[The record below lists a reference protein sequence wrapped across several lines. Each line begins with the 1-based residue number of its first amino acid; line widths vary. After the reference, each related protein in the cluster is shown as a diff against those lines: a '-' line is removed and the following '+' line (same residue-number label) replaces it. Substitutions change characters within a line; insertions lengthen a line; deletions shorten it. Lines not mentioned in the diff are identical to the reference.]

1 MPNRL
6 INQTSPYLL
15 QHANNPVDWYPWGE
29 EALTRAK
36 TENKPLLV
44 SIGYAACHWCH
55 VMERESFE
63 NEEIAGQMNESFVCV
78 KVDREE
84 RPDIDAIYM
93 QAVQALTGHGG
104 WPLTVFLTPDARPF
118 YGGTYFPPD
127 DRHGMPGFPRLL
139 EALSTAYKDRQGE
152 VLQSAETITSHLQSA
167 VRATASTDPLQ
178 ASIFTQAAL
187 ALEAS
192 FDDIAG
198 GFGGAPKFPQPMP
211 QEYLLRHHHR
221 TGDPTALSMAEQ
233 ALQAMAH
240 GGIYDHLGGG
250 FHRYSTDAQWLVP
263 HFEKMLYDNALLAR
277 LYLHAYQVTGN
288 GLYRRVVEET
298 LDYLLREM
306 RHPDGG
312 FYSSQDADSEGE
324 EGKYYVWH
332 PHELADLLGQADAE
346 LFSSVYGVTWE
357 GNFEGRNIAYLPI
370 PLTEA
375 AEALGTTE
383 AELSAKLAPIKAKL
397 LAARDQ
403 RIHPPLDDKVLTSW
417 NALALR
423 AFAEAGSVLGNERYR
438 EAAEVNG
445 AFLLDHLHQ
454 DGRLLRTWKD
464 GRAHLN
470 GYLEDYA
477 FLITALLSLHEATQS
492 HRWLHAAKQLTDEML
507 TLFWS
512 ETDAVLYDTG
522 NDHEQLIVRPRDF
535 SDNAIPSGSSVAAE
549 ALLLM
554 ASLTGDEDYSR
565 KAVLLLRT
573 VRDYMTQY
581 PSGFGHWLCALDV
594 YLSTPTEV
602 AVVGPPNDS
611 ATQALL
617 EQIYKPF
624 SPSLLLVALDPAEA
638 NPFASPILESRNAAN
653 GLPTAYVCHHYVCQ
667 LPTNS
672 PDVLAAQLAERA

>member
-1 MPNRL
+1 
-6 INQTSPYLL
+6 
-15 QHANNPVDWYPWGE
+15 
-29 EALTRAK
+29 
-36 TENKPLLV
+36 
-44 SIGYAACHWCH
+44 
-55 VMERESFE
+55 
-63 NEEIAGQMNESFVCV
+63 
-78 KVDREE
+78 
-84 RPDIDAIYM
+84 
-93 QAVQALTGHGG
+93 
-104 WPLTVFLTPDARPF
+104 VFLTPDGRPF

-127 DRHGMPGFPRLL
+127 DRHGIPGFPRLL

-152 VLQSAETITSHLQSA
+152 VLRSAETVMSHLQSA

-178 ASIFTQAAL
+178 AIIFTQAAL
-187 ALEAS
+187 ALGAN
-192 FDDIAG
+192 FDNMAG

-211 QEYLLRHHHR
+211 QEYLLRHHYR
-221 TGDPTALSMAEQ
+221 TGDSTALFMVEQ
-233 ALQAMAH
+233 TLQAMAH

-288 GLYRRVVEET
+288 GLYRRIVEET

-306 RHPDGG
+306 HHPDGG

-332 PHELADLLGQADAE
+332 LHELTDLLGQAGAE
-346 LFSSVYGVTWE
+346 MFSSVYGVTWE

-375 AEALGTTE
+375 AEALGATE
-383 AELSAKLAPIKAKL
+383 AELSAQLASIKAKL

-403 RIHPPLDDKVLTSW
+403 RVHPALDDKVLTSW

-438 EAAEVNG
+438 EAAEANG

-454 DGRLLRTWKD
+454 SGRLLRTWKD
-464 GRAHLN
+464 GHAHLN

-477 FLITALLSLHEATQS
+477 FLITAMLSLHEATLS

-507 TLFWS
+507 TLFWA
-512 ETDAVLYDTG
+512 EADAVLYDTG
-522 NDHEQLIVRPRDF
+522 NDHEQLVVRPRDF

-549 ALLLM
+549 ALLMM
-554 ASLTGDEDYSR
+554 ASLTGNEDYSR

-573 VRDYMTQY
+573 VRNYMAQY

-602 AVVGPPNDS
+602 AVVGSPNDS

-617 EQIYKPF
+617 EQVYKPF
-624 SPSLLLVALDPAEA
+624 SPSLLLVVLDPAEA
-638 NPFASPILESRNAAN
+638 NPFESPILESRNTTN
-653 GLPTAYVCHHYVCQ
+653 GLSTAYVCHHYACQ
-667 LPTNS
+667 FPTNS
-672 PDVLAAQLAERA
+672 PDVLAAQLADRV